1 MFTAYFQMVPEKNI
15 TPHTHTSYIFIN
27 ISQREKAMVNLGEG
41 DLEVL
46 CAILI
51 TFKLGIISM

>member
-1 MFTAYFQMVPEKNI
+1 
-15 TPHTHTSYIFIN
+15 
-27 ISQREKAMVNLGEG
+27 MVNLGEG

-51 TFKLGIISM
+51 TFKLGIISMLQVNKMQKSVNTAEDYLNTN